1 MAYPTA
7 VGFPNHSG
15 IYIPELYAKKVLIEF
30 YAASIFMEIA
40 TTEYEEPLKNFGDTM
55 IIRTLPEINSR
66 PYVKGQKLVYDTPK
80 GGRIDLLIDQGY
92 SWNISLNDLDVKQMD
107 LDHKNLWA
115 QHAAKTQAS
124 QIDRDVLQNVYLGAH
139 ASNTGAE
146 AGAISANIGLG
157 TAGAPLPLDATNILN
172 MVIDCGVVLDEQNA
186 PEENRWMVLPS
197 WACSLLKL
205 SDLKA
210 VSTTGDA
217 VSPIRNGKIGQ
228 IDRFTIYRSNNLAT
242 VADTWAAGDDAG
254 VAYAGTEALFGHK
267 SGIAFASQMTNTE
280 TLRNQDDYGDLMRS
294 LQAFGYKVIKPE
306 AVGHMHITKTT

>member
-7 VGFPNHSG
+7 AGFPSHSG
-15 IYIPELYAKKVLIEF
+15 SYIPELYAKKVLIEF

-66 PYVKGQKLVYDTPK
+66 PYVKGQKLVYDTPQ
-80 GGRIDLLIDQGY
+80 GGRIDLLIDKGY

-124 QIDRDVLQNVYLGAH
+124 QIDRDVLQNVYLDAH
-139 ASNTGAE
+139 ASNTGTA
-146 AGAISANIGLG
+146 AGAISGNIGLG
-157 TAGAPLPLDATNILN
+157 AAGAPRELDATNILQL
-172 MVIDCGVVLDEQNA
+172 VIDCGVVLDEQNA
-186 PEENRWMVLPS
+186 PEEGRWMVLPS
-197 WACSLLKL
+197 WACSLLKM

-217 VSPIRNGKIGQ
+217 VSPIRNGKIGE

-242 VADTWAAGDDAG
+242 VKDTLTSDSSE
-254 VAYAGTEALFGHK
+254 YTGTEALFGHK

-280 TLRNQDDYGDLMRS
+280 TLRNQDDFGDLMRS

-306 AVGHMHITKTT
+306 AVGHMHITKDEA